1 MRRHRVPLRTPDEGK
16 AEVGDSR
23 ASLDDQVDHQAS
35 HHGYENERAYPEE
48 SAVGLVGYRWA
59 KACLSSGTDSGDS
72 H

>member
-35 HHGYENERAYPEE
+35 HHGYENRARLPRGKRGRPCWVPLGEG
-48 SAVGLVGYRWA
+48 GLAQRYRQR
-59 KACLSSGTDSGDS
+59 
-72 H
+72 